1 MEQETTD
8 WRAVVRSAVEAV
20 ILLVILFVAG
30 PIALAILDGVRL
42 AFSARNLPNVIG

>member
-8 WRAVVRSAVEAV
+8 WRAVVRSAGEGL

-30 PIALAILDGVRL
+30 PIALAVLDGLRL
-42 AFSARNLPNVIG
+42 AVSARNLPNVIG